1 MQKTQKPSS
10 PGIQR
15 SLAYS
20 ILYVY
25 YFSKFSHNCKIFF
38 YVIYNVSVKIQVFFF
53 KSKGENDHE
62 NENTHI
68 FLVYK
73 KILDLNNL
81 GHFASVRLFHPVRL
95 LVFRKYATLYG
106 YSILYF
112 YLILKSRTMCLKS
125 VEVQKSTEVQISE
138 LE

>member
-1 MQKTQKPSS
+1 MPKQCLISKN
-10 PGIQR
+10 IQNHR
-15 SLAYS
+15 FLLQRNLLQLGLETFDYSLKKWEIQNTTLKYQIEVHVHTINFWLLFRPVRAYY

-25 YFSKFSHNCKIFF
+25 YFSKFFHNCKIFF

-73 KILDLNNL
+73 KYL
-81 GHFASVRLFHPVRL
+81 
-95 LVFRKYATLYG
+95 TL
-106 YSILYF
+106 
-112 YLILKSRTMCLKS
+112 T
-125 VEVQKSTEVQISE
+125 T
-138 LE
+138 